1 MKYSGKTLYEPDLVH
16 VTLFNNI
23 KKGDLVKVSDMKN
36 AFWVK
41 VIEAR
46 KSKINGSYYFVGV
59 INNQLPWNDIG
70 YDYGDLIQ
78 FDDSNVLDLEKKVIK
93 PRKPKD

>member
-1 MKYSGKTLYEPDLVH
+1 MKYSGQSLYEPDLVH
-16 VTLFNNI
+16 VTLFNGI

-41 VIEAR
+41 VIEAH

-59 INNQLPWNDIG
+59 IENELPWNDIG
-70 YDYGDLIQ
+70 YDLGDLIQ
-78 FDDSNVLDLEKKVIK
+78 FDDSNVLDLEKKVRK